1 MKEKR
6 QMQRSGIV
14 SAIVAAIVLVTAGT
28 ASGPAR
34 AATVATD
41 SSQVHG
47 WIVSVHDD
55 TLNLKLRDGH
65 QEKIDIAVARAKHH
79 TGVLPIGGAVVVYGS
94 RGSNGVFHAVSVGHT
109 NPDSKGWPPDA

>member
-1 MKEKR
+1 MH
-6 QMQRSGIV
+6 RSGIV
-14 SAIVAAIVLVTAGT
+14 SALVAATVLVTASAVT
-28 ASGPAR
+28 GPAR

-41 SSQVHG
+41 ASQVHG

-109 NPDSKGWPPDA
+109 SPQAKNWPPDA